1 MAAWP
6 NGFER
11 RGNEMKSEIAVSVDR
26 DFARF
31 GSKSYAINKINSVE
45 VRRRYPNGQG
55 MMFVLGLLAVICAVS
70 ASVGSGGA
78 NGTLWALAIMFGG
91 LGFWF
96 WRRSRIVEYQL
107 FLMTSS
113 SEAQAL
119 TSRDPG
125 VIDGLRDRIEQ
136 AMAGRLP
143 A

>member
-1 MAAWP
+1 MD
-6 NGFER
+6 
-11 RGNEMKSEIAVSVDR
+11 EIPVSVDR

-55 MMFVLGLLAVICAVS
+55 MMFLLGLLAVICALS
-70 ASVGSGGA
+70 ALGGA
-78 NGTLWALAIMFGG
+78 GGRLWALAIMFGVLAFG
-91 LGFWF
+91 F

-113 SEAQAL
+113 SEAQAI
-119 TSRDPG
+119 TSHDPNQ
-125 VIDGLRDRIEQ
+125 IDSLRERIER
-136 AMAGRLP
+136 AMAGQLTER